1 MISDRGH
8 VTQGGDVDGGESRAA
23 SHKPVPHTG
32 HVAKGAKKKKGLRS
46 TDVREVNPNKKKFLK
61 AATFSKPPNE
71 TFKM

>member
-1 MISDRGH
+1 MEVRAEQRVINPFPTL
-8 VTQGGDVDGGESRAA
+8 VTLL
-23 SHKPVPHTG
+23 
-32 HVAKGAKKKKGLRS
+32 KGLRS